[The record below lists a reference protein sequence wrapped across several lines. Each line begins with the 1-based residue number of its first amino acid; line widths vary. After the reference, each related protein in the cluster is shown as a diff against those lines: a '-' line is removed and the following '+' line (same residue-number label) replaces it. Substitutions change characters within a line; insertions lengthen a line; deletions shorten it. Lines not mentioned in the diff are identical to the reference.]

1 MAGKILKIA
10 AFAALYTVVFGTMVV
25 ALWNWLMPN
34 LFGLPMINFSQAL
47 GLFALCRILT
57 GGFRFGGIGGG
68 GSWAAKRDMMHNWK
82 NMTSEERE
90 RMKQEWKTDWREKC
104 RDRRPIGFNRPETEP
119 TKAPNTGE
127 QTATKPKDF
136 I

>member
-1 MAGKILKIA
+1 
-10 AFAALYTVVFGTMVV
+10 
-25 ALWNWLMPN
+25 
-34 LFGLPMINFSQAL
+34 
-47 GLFALCRILT
+47 
-57 GGFRFGGIGGG
+57 
-68 GSWAAKRDMMHNWK
+68 
-82 NMTSEERE
+82 
-90 RMKQEWKTDWREKC
+90 MKQEWKTDWREKC